1 VGGRADDCRLSLTRV
16 ERLTDRRRADLESV
30 PAALD
35 IAATA
40 GELGLA
46 NLLDDLDGMTGQ
58 LLRAMAA
65 ERWVDA
71 FLFAAGLNQII
82 EDDLHSD
89 PISLTRVAR
98 HVNRVFKG
106 PLGSAAAAGVRMAD
120 AARWRYRT
128 LPFSDRA
135 SLDWQ
140 RRVAG
145 LCDQLAQAA
154 ISAPELAVGHRLL
167 APAHGLAADGQRLP
181 SRLKRS
187 VVRLP
192 SCFRTFDQRPQD
204 LEHLTEEF
212 SARWPDRLRP
222 LAVVGIRTSGSYTA
236 PLHGAYLRARG
247 YRNVRVLTTRPGQRW
262 RRDELHALRSVIGQG
277 GLALVT
283 DDPPKSGRSIARAAQ
298 ELERL
303 GFTAGSI
310 VLLLQTLE
318 ATNSLPE
325 ALQTYAS
332 VVRNWDEWNVQAN
345 LEPRA
350 IRQALTEL
358 LGPAAE
364 VGRVRRLPLPEN
376 SSRRGHVRALY
387 RVELTDQVHP
397 AGRSLDIYVK
407 GAGFGYFGAQSVA
420 VGQQLKELVP
430 EIFGL
435 RNGLLFREWLPETS
449 RLGNLG
455 PNRVHGVAADIV
467 DYAIRRAGKLAV
479 AEDMSL
485 RLTDRGA
492 VWQRSGD
499 VLARAFGRGG
509 QLMRPLLHRVVKQ
522 LLRVAQPSVIDGS
535 MELRNWFEPADDGG
549 PLRKVDF
556 DQRAFSSL
564 DIYCY
569 DHAFDLAGCAPTGSD
584 PAFSNELRRAYLQKM
599 ARPIDAERWLLYRLV
614 HTAERERDTTLE
626 IPGVEDAFA
635 QELMNYYQETVFA
648 DVGLDQ
654 AGPVCGIDIDWVL
667 ETRSMGFTS
676 ISPAS
681 AFAVRALARHGF
693 RPVLV
698 TGRSLDEV
706 RRRCQSYNLV
716 GGVAEYGAA
725 TYDHRTGGVRLLL
738 SAGERS
744 DMDRLRDA
752 LSAFDGVELDSG
764 YREAIRA
771 CRLNERGHRRSLLP
785 ETIASALDKTGLS
798 GKVRAIQGVY
808 QTDFMTGSINKGVG
822 LRVLAGELGVDED
835 ANGKL
840 LELAVG
846 DSAEDLPML
855 QLARL
860 AIAPANADKAVRSA
874 GVRVVNRPGPTGLAQ
889 AIAELIGHRPGS
901 CPDCSVSHLP
911 PRSRLLLGALGAQDA
926 RRFGKLVHASRV
938 VVDLIRSRRED

>member
-1 VGGRADDCRLSLTRV
+1 MRGGPDDYRLSLTRV
-16 ERLTDRRRADLESV
+16 ERPTDRGRADLESA

-35 IAATA
+35 VAGTA
-40 GELGLA
+40 GEPALA
-46 NLLDDLDGMTGQ
+46 NLLNDLDGLTGQ
-58 LLRAMAA
+58 LLDAIAG

-82 EDDLHSD
+82 EDDLHGD
-89 PISLTRVAR
+89 KISLARVAR

-106 PLGSAAAAGVRMAD
+106 PLGAAAAAGVRMAE

-128 LPFSDRA
+128 LPLSERA

-140 RRVAG
+140 RRVAAV
-145 LCDQLAQAA
+145 CDQLAEATVSTPEGPAA
-154 ISAPELAVGHRLL
+154 RRLL
-167 APAHGLAADGQRLP
+167 ASAQGLAADSRRLP
-181 SRLKRS
+181 DRLKRS

-192 SCFRTFDQRPQD
+192 SCFRTFDQQPED

-212 SARWPDRLRP
+212 SARWPDRDRP

-247 YRNVRVLTTRPGQRW
+247 YRHVRVLTTRPGQRW
-262 RRDELHALRSVIGQG
+262 RGDELRALRSVIGQS

-283 DDPPKSGRSIARAAQ
+283 DDPPKSGRSVARAAH

-303 GFTAGSI
+303 GFPSGSI

-318 ATNSLPE
+318 AMRSLPE
-325 ALQTYAS
+325 ALQPYAS
-332 VVRNWDEWNVQAN
+332 VVRKWDEWNVQAS
-345 LEPRA
+345 LEPKA
-350 IRQALTEL
+350 IRQTLTEL

-364 VGRVRRLPLPEN
+364 VGAVRRLPAAES

-387 RVELTDQVHP
+387 RVELTDQTHP
-397 AGRSLDIYVK
+397 AGRTRDIYVK
-407 GAGFGYFGAQSVA
+407 GVGFGYFGDQSVA
-420 VGQQLKELVP
+420 VGRQLKEFVP

-435 RNGLLFREWLPETS
+435 RNGLLFREWLPEAS
-449 RLGNLG
+449 RLGDVE
-455 PNRVHGVAADIV
+455 PERVHSVAADIV
-467 DYAIRRAGKLAV
+467 DYATRRARKLAV
-479 AEDMSL
+479 AEDVSL
-485 RLTDRGA
+485 RLADRGA

-509 QLMRPLLHRVVKQ
+509 QLMRPVLHRVVKR

-535 MELRNWFEPADDGG
+535 MGLRNWFEPADDGG
-549 PLRKVDF
+549 RFRKVDF
-556 DQRAFSSL
+556 DERAFSSL

-584 PAFSNELRRAYLQKM
+584 PAFSNELRRTYLQKVG
-599 ARPIDAERWLLYRLV
+599 RPIDAERWLLYRLV
-614 HTAERERDTTLE
+614 HTAELERDSTLE
-626 IPGVEDAFA
+626 SPAVEDAFA

-681 AFAVRALARHGF
+681 AVALRAVARHGF

-706 RRRCQSYNLV
+706 RRRCQAYSLV

-725 TYDHRTGGVRLLL
+725 TYDHRTGEVRLLL

-752 LSAFDGVELDSG
+752 LSAFDGVELDGG

-771 CRLNERGHRRSLLP
+771 YPVQRERTQAKPAPGDDRVGPDEHRAER
-785 ETIASALDKTGLS
+785 EG
-798 GKVRAIQGVY
+798 Q
-808 QTDFMTGSINKGVG
+808 
-822 LRVLAGELGVDED
+822 
-835 ANGKL
+835 
-840 LELAVG
+840 G
-846 DSAEDLPML
+846 DSRRLPD
-855 QLARL
+855 RL
-860 AIAPANADKAVRSA
+860 HGRFDQQRCGPP
-874 GVRVVNRPGPTGLAQ
+874 RPGGRARC
-889 AIAELIGHRPGS
+889 APG
-901 CPDCSVSHLP
+901 
-911 PRSRLLLGALGAQDA
+911 RERKAA
-926 RRFGKLVHASRV
+926 RAG
-938 VVDLIRSRRED
+938 RR